1 MKNRNLFLTVLFS
14 TIIFVWMHPHILL
27 AQNSSVQI
35 FSIPEKAVQI
45 IDCGN
50 YYQVIMDYTTG
61 ISHYDMGVE
70 LIQKILQTKPDYEQ
84 LMDSYIAEAA
94 VYQSYYNTFISRV
107 DDIKPQMHKSYQ
119 YEIDGMASQLSGGNV
134 NVMGDNKVSKDELY
148 MIQLLGDVARATQCS
163 GISVYG
169 ARSETGHP
177 MTARILD
184 WYDGTKR
191 QLAQLQAV
199 TIIKYDESKS
209 NCLIGYGCKSIC
221 LIGYLGHLTMITGF
235 NTDGVFAGILDSGT
249 SADYSSTD
257 KYSFHTDLR
266 FALENYGTLSDVAG
280 YVTNPWR
287 NYTFNHNVLLSDS
300 QTSKVL
306 ENNFSGTGKNMQRT
320 LRSDTSAL
328 NPGITW
334 GFTDAVATV
343 NSFLLLGNHDN
354 HTGNPSNMNRWE
366 SLKTQL
372 QNYGET
378 ITLDELKQ
386 IASFDN
392 NDGPGSQSSGDI
404 YNSGTQQIVLFQ
416 PDNFHLEV
424 AFRPKSGI
432 LPANPVFEKIPLLWK
447 NNLAYGHTL
456 TMDKKVP
463 NTVNDTITINA
474 TVENPNTDEVSVQ
487 LILESL
493 DGVKVDSVEMFPVDL
508 AVNDSWQCKWIPES
522 LPEDIYWLSLKVTDI
537 TDGKYFINKHLTRI
551 TNRPLTIGTLSYTE
565 SSDNKYSIK
574 TELKHSGESM
584 KIISPVI
591 KITSDNP
598 WITSI
603 TPEQV
608 TVSGLIPGEIKR
620 IPSSRIS
627 VDEATFPGY
636 VNLKYTISEDG
647 WPYWVIDT
655 TIYFVSTGLEQIESP
670 LSFNL
675 EQNYPNPF
683 NSVTTIPWQIDENSK
698 VTLKV
703 LDIVGR
709 TVEILV
715 DEKRPTGKYETQFNA
730 ATLPKGIYFYQLKAG
745 ENVQTRKM
753 ILTE

>member
-1 MKNRNLFLTVLFS
+1 MKGGQIMKNRNLFLTILLS
-14 TIIFVWMHPHILL
+14 SIIFVWIHPFTLL
-27 AQNSSVQI
+27 AQNSSV
-35 FSIPEKAVQI
+35 SILPISENAVQI
-45 IDCGN
+45 VDCGN
-50 YYQVIMDYTTG
+50 YYQVLMDYTTG

-70 LIQKILQTKPDYEQ
+70 LGKKILQVKPDYEQ
-84 LMDSYIAEAA
+84 LVNSYISEMAGWD
-94 VYQSYYNTFISRV
+94 YFYFINRV
-107 DDIKPQMHKSYQ
+107 HDIKPQMQQAYQ
-119 YEIDGMASQLSGGNV
+119 DEIDGMASQFSGGDINK
-134 NVMGDNKVSKDELY
+134 MGDNKVSKDELY
-148 MIQLLGDVARATQCS
+148 LLQLLSEVCRGTQCS

-169 ARSETGHP
+169 AHSETGHP

-184 WYDGTKR
+184 WSDGVKN

-199 TIIKYDESKS
+199 TTIKYDESKS
-209 NCLIGYGCKSIC
+209 NCLIGY
-221 LIGYLGHLTMITGF
+221 LGHLAMITGF
-235 NTDGVFAGILDSGT
+235 NSEGVFAGILDSKTG
-249 SADYSSTD
+249 AAYSSTD
-257 KYSFHTDLR
+257 KYSYTSDLR
-266 FALENYGTLSDVAG
+266 YALENSATLDEVAI
-280 YVTNPWR
+280 YVTNPSR
-287 NYTFNHNVLLSDS
+287 NYPFNHNVLLSDS

-306 ENNFSGTGKNMQRT
+306 ENNFSGTGTNMQRA

-328 NPGITW
+328 NPEITW

-378 ITLDELKQ
+378 ITLDELKM

-392 NDGPGSQSSGDI
+392 GDGPDNQSDGDI

-432 LPANPVFEKIPLLWK
+432 LPTDPVFEDIPLLWIY
-447 NNLAYGHTL
+447 NLAYGHSLET
-456 TMDKKVP
+456 DKKAP
-463 NTVNDTITINA
+463 TSINDTITINA
-474 TVENPNTDEVSVQ
+474 IVENPNAHEVSAK
-487 LILESL
+487 LIFKSL
-493 DGVKVDSVEMFPVDL
+493 DGTLVDSVEMFAVDV
-508 AVNDSWQCKWIPES
+508 AINDSWQCKWNPEN
-522 LPEDIYWLSLKVTDI
+522 LPENMYWLSLKVTDI
-537 TDGKYFINKHLTRI
+537 INGTYFTNNHIKRI
-551 TNRPLTIGTLSYTE
+551 TNKPLTIGTLSYTE

-574 TELKHSGESM
+574 TELKYSGESM
-584 KIISPVI
+584 NIISPVI

-598 WITSI
+598 WIKSI
-603 TPEQV
+603 TPAQV
-608 TVSGLIPGEIKR
+608 TINGLKPGDMKR
-620 IPSSRIS
+620 IPSSVVS
-627 VDEATFPGY
+627 LNEATFPGY
-636 VNLKYTISEDG
+636 VNLTYSISEDG
-647 WPYWVIDT
+647 WTYWVIDT
-655 TIYFVSTGLEQIESP
+655 TIYFVPTGLEQNESP

-683 NSVTTIPWQIDENSK
+683 NSVTTIPWQIAENSK

-715 DEKRPTGKYETQFNA
+715 DEQRQAGNFETEFKA

-745 ENVQTRKM
+745 ENIQTRKM
-753 ILTE
+753 ILLE